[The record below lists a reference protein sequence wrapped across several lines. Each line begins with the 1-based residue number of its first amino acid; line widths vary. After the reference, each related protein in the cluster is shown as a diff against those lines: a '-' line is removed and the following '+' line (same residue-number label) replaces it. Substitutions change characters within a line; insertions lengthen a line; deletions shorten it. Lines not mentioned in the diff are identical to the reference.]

1 MMNIAPNR
9 LRDAEKR
16 IDEDPYDMEAWQLII
31 KDAQNKKIDRAR
43 EIFEEVVKR
52 FPTSGRFWKLYI
64 EQEMRSRNYEKVEK
78 LFQRCLMK
86 ILNIELWKTYLLYV
100 KDTKINLPSYKEK
113 MAQAYDFAL
122 DKMGIDIASY
132 PIWNDYIKFLKG
144 VDAVGSYAE
153 NQKITA
159 IRKVYQKG
167 IVNPMVNIEILWK
180 DYVAFEQGI
189 NPIIAEKMTS
199 ERSKDYMNARRVSK
213 EYETCTRGLIK
224 TAPCVPPCSSISELK
239 QVEFWQKYIHW
250 EKSNPL
256 RVEDQVLIAKRVM
269 FAYEQCLLCL
279 AHHPN
284 IWYEAALFLQ
294 DSSRILAEKG
304 DVDSSK
310 SFLDQASAFYERG
323 ISGVLNK
330 CVLLHFAYA
339 DFEEQRMKYEKV
351 HKIYL
356 KYLEH
361 RDIDPTLCYVQYMKF
376 CRRSEGI
383 KSARAVFKKARED
396 ELTGQQI
403 YVSAAL
409 MEYYCTKDKDIA
421 VKIFELGL
429 RKFQNNKEFIL
440 AYIDYLSHL
449 NEDNNTRV
457 LFERVLTSGQL
468 PSEDS
473 ADIWSKFLE
482 FESKIGDLA
491 SIIKVERRR
500 TQVLDFISQNKN
512 NSSTNSGHDSNGQ
525 LSDSNSAGTNET
537 IQLID
542 RYRFMD
548 LYPCAQ
554 DELRSLGYQR
564 QSIEPE
570 LPLSTSNNISPTGIV
585 EVENIARPDVSQ
597 LIPFKPKSRW
607 APGEHPMPG
616 GCFPLPP
623 SVSDLCQLLPPPSS
637 FNGPF
642 VIIDRMV
649 DIFKNIQLPEGMQGA
664 SSNGHDVKLFDM
676 AKSVHW
682 VVDGS
687 SGENGR
693 KRRKGVR
700 GDESDE
706 EDESG
711 SAPVNDIYRMRQ
723 QKRMK

>member
-1 MMNIAPNR
+1 MNIAPHR
-9 LRDAEKR
+9 LRDAERR
-16 IDEDPYDMEAWQLII
+16 IEDDVYDMEAWQLVI
-31 KDAQNKKIDRAR
+31 KDAQSKKAEKCR
-43 EIFEEVVKR
+43 EIFEEVFKDLSYEW
-52 FPTSGRFWKLYI
+52 TLWKMYI

-86 ILNIELWKTYLLYV
+86 IMNIELWKTYLLYV
-100 KDTKINLPSYKEK
+100 KDTKINLSSYKEK

-122 DKMGIDIASY
+122 EKMGIDIASY
-132 PIWNDYIKFLKG
+132 PLWNEYIKFLKG
-144 VDAVGSYAE
+144 
-153 NQKITA
+153 
-159 IRKVYQKG
+159 G
-167 IVNPMVNIEILWK
+167 IVNPMVNIEVLWK

-199 ERSKDYMNARRVSK
+199 ERSRDYMNARRVSK
-213 EYETCTRGLIK
+213 EYEACTRGLVK
-224 TAPCVPPCSSISELK
+224 TAPCVPPSSSIAEQK
-239 QVEFWQKYIHW
+239 QVEYWQKYINW

-256 RVEDQVLIAKRVM
+256 RVEDQIIIAKRVM

-304 DVDSSK
+304 D
-310 SFLDQASAFYERG
+310 RG

-330 CVLLHFAYA
+330 CMLLHFAYA

-356 KYLEH
+356 KLLEH
-361 RDIDPTLCYVQYMKF
+361 KDVDPTLCYVQYMKF

-396 ELTGQQI
+396 DSTGHQI
-403 YVSAAL
+403 YASAAL

-429 RKFQNNKEFIL
+429 RKFQNNKEYIL

-473 ADIWSKFLE
+473 AEIWSKFLE

-500 TQVLDFISQNKN
+500 TQVLDSIGQQK
-512 NSSTNSGHDSNGQ
+512 TNSYVGSDPNNLLPDGHPANPT
-525 LSDSNSAGTNET
+525 NNET

-548 LYPCAQ
+548 LYPCTK
-554 DELRSLGYQR
+554 DELRSLGYQNKTLD
-564 QSIEPE
+564 PE
-570 LPLSTSNNISPTGIV
+570 LVLSQTNINSNSISGVAET
-585 EVENIARPDVSQ
+585 ENVARPDVSQ
-597 LIPFKPKSRW
+597 MIPFKPKSRW
-607 APGEHPMPG
+607 VPGEHPMPG
-616 GCFPLPP
+616 GGFPLPP

-642 VIIDRMV
+642 VIIDRML
-649 DIFKNIQLPEGMQGA
+649 DIFKNIQLPDSFQG
-664 SSNGHDVKLFDM
+664 KFILYFCI
-676 AKSVHW
+676 KF
-682 VVDGS
+682 
-687 SGENGR
+687 
-693 KRRKGVR
+693 
-700 GDESDE
+700 
-706 EDESG
+706 
-711 SAPVNDIYRMRQ
+711 IYHC
-723 QKRMK
+723 